1 MRMITYVCMYVPYH
15 TTLQVL
21 RFPLFLFL
29 PLEKKIHISILTEH
43 ASLMPPDR

>member
-29 PLEKKIHISILTEH
+29 PLEKKST
-43 ASLMPPDR
+43 